1 MSHLCPC
8 VCQPGCLVSFPAQSS
23 LGRAS
28 SGWATRPDHTCP
40 PTPTIPSQGLGRRHP
55 QKPGQ
60 SQKYVCKKLGNF
72 IELAF
77 LFSGEA
83 EESERSQVREK
94 SKQTWGV
101 GAGQGRAGQ
110 GRERPS
116 SEEGWPG
123 AEWPRPLAV
132 PPSLL
137 QGASSSLL
145 LWVLKTEGGTAWQI

>member
-1 MSHLCPC
+1 MFVSPGALCPS
-8 VCQPGCLVSFPAQSS
+8 QLRALWAEPPQGGP
-23 LGRAS
+23 LGRTTPA
-28 SGWATRPDHTCP
+28 P

-101 GAGQGRAGQ
+101 GAGQGR
-110 GRERPS
+110 ERPP

-137 QGASSSLL
+137 QGAGSSLL
-145 LWVLKTEGGTAWQI
+145 LWVLKTEGGTTWQI